1 MKRGSSKF
9 CAVVLIALMA
19 LAAAMAQSPSG
30 VLELISVSSQ
40 EVQGNGDSG
49 SAGFLDSPNSDRAGV
64 SDDGRFVAFM
74 SLADNL
80 VPEDTNFAPD
90 VFVRD
95 RLTGTTERV
104 SVTSKGRQG
113 IDDSGV
119 VPDGADISNNGNL
132 VVFASYASNL
142 ARGDVN
148 GNADVF
154 IHNRTTRT
162 TELVSRGLDGAPAT
176 GDRPVISGNGRF
188 VAFTSFAQNLVADH
202 PEFEFNNHV
211 YVYDVETQLIE
222 RIDVN
227 SDEQLAA
234 GAALHVEISETG
246 QYVAFDSHAENLIP
260 IPGDNGAWDVFVRD
274 RTGGMTH
281 GVSTVGDSGGFD
293 PDSFLSSISP
303 DGFTVGFDSADSFD
317 GDTNGF
323 LDDAFVA
330 EAGDGGSV
338 RDWQTVTVQ
347 LVSRDSNGNQ
357 GQGVGAESRNPLVSA
372 DGNSVIFSSRA
383 HLVPEDTNDGFDVYR
398 RDLATGTTVR
408 LAADDAPAN
417 SADVIGSDI
426 TPDGRVVTLLTG
438 ADLVPGDVNFRIDVY
453 ALDMR
458 AAADLSLTMT
468 DSPDP
473 VAARSN
479 LTYTLT
485 VRNAGPGAATDV
497 TLTDQLPAD
506 TVFMSATTTQGSC
519 TRTGGGKSNGVLTC
533 SLGAISAGSTAT
545 VTIVISPSRAGM
557 VTNTAAVQ
565 ASSPDGNLLNN
576 SDTEDTAVNPR

>member
-9 CAVVLIALMA
+9 CAVVLIALVA
-19 LAAAMAQSPSG
+19 VAAAMAQLPSG
-30 VLELISVSSQ
+30 VLELISVSSE
-40 EVQGNGDSG
+40 EVQGNNASG

-64 SDDGRFVAFM
+64 SADGRFVAFM

-104 SVTSKGRQG
+104 SVTSRGRQG
-113 IDDSGV
+113 TDDSGV
-119 VPDGADISNNGNL
+119 VPNGADISDNGNL

-142 ARGDVN
+142 ARGDEN

-176 GDRPVISGNGRF
+176 GDTPVISGDGRF
-188 VAFTSFAQNLVADH
+188 VAFRSFAQNLVADH
-202 PEFEFNNHV
+202 PEFEFGNHV
-211 YVYDVETQLIE
+211 YVYDVQTQSIE

-227 SDEQLAA
+227 SSGELAA
-234 GAALHVEISETG
+234 GSALHVEISGTG
-246 QYVAFDSHAENLIP
+246 RYVAFDTHAENLVAG
-260 IPGDNGAWDVFVRD
+260 PGDNGAWDVFVRD
-274 RTGGMTH
+274 RTNGTTH

-303 DGFTVGFDSADSFD
+303 DGLTVGFDSADSFD

-323 LDDAFVA
+323 LDDAYVA
-330 EAGDGGSV
+330 QWESG
-338 RDWQTVTVQ
+338 TVQ

-357 GQGVGAESRNPLVSA
+357 GQNVGDESRNPLVSA

-408 LAADDAPAN
+408 LAADDDPAN

-438 ADLVPGDVNFRIDVY
+438 ADLVPSDINFFIDVY

-458 AAADLSLTMT
+458 AAADLSLTIA
-468 DSPDP
+468 DAPDP

-485 VRNAGPGAATDV
+485 VQNAGPGSATGV

-506 TVFMSATTTQGSC
+506 TVFMSATATQGSC
-519 TRTGGGKSNGVLTC
+519 TRTGGGKSNGVLSC
-533 SLGAISAGSTAT
+533 SLGTINAGSAAT
-545 VTIVISPSRAGM
+545 VTIVVSPSRAGTL
-557 VTNTAAVQ
+557 TNTATVQ
-565 ASSPDGNLLNN
+565 TGSPDPNAGNN
-576 SDTEDTAVNPR
+576 SDSETTTVNPR